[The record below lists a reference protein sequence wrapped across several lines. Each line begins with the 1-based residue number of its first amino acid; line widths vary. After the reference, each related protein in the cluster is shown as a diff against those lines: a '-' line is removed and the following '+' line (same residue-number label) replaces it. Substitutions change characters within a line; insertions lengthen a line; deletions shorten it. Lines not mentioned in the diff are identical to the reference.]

1 MRNLTLK
8 KMIIAAMIPPVVA
21 IIILT
26 LFSIIYMKEHL
37 KEQAFNT
44 IEVAAKDLNE
54 YYSYDLLHDNALV
67 DGWVDY
73 EPEYLDHLRSSEIDL
88 TLYKGDERFCTSI
101 RDNAGNRIEGT
112 KGDPVVTDKV
122 LNKGEVY
129 KDDHVKING
138 TVYFAC
144 YIPVKDKTGKIV
156 GMAFAGKKSSTVHKV
171 IYTMMFLMLGI
182 SVIMLII
189 SIAISLYIANKV
201 SAPIKSTSDS
211 LLRLSEGD
219 LSVGAEVD
227 SRLTETKNL
236 LTAMST
242 LKEKLIQII
251 GEMKSASEFINTESK
266 NVEDKSNESSE
277 RAKLISSV
285 MEDLSKGAS
294 SIAENVQH
302 INLRVSDMG
311 GTIDELYKSSE
322 SLKSFSDDI
331 MEANEDAKNYIES
344 VSLYSSESVEAVNDI
359 KRQINGTNMAIQKIK
374 EAVDMISYIASQTK
388 LLALNASIEAAR
400 AGEAGSGFAVVASE
414 IGNLSEQSSASASNI
429 RKIVDDIVNES
440 ETTVKLSESVA
451 GFISEEQNL
460 INDTRKSFE
469 ILNDRINESLKR
481 IDVLSENAD
490 ELEEIKGVITEA
502 VQELSAISEENA
514 ASNEEIK
521 TSVDEISQSFEI
533 IAENSNT
540 TRQKA
545 DELTELTD
553 YFSL

>member
-8 KMIIAAMIPPVVA
+8 KMIIAAMIPPVIA

-26 LFSIIYMKEHL
+26 NYSILYMKEHL

-44 IEVAAKDLNE
+44 IEVAAKDLEE
-54 YYSYDLLHDNALV
+54 YYTYDLIHDNGLV

-73 EPEYLDHLRSSEIDL
+73 EPEYLDHLLSSDIEL
-88 TLYKGDERFCTSI
+88 TLYKGDMRFCTSI
-101 RDNAGNRIEGT
+101 RDDKGERIENT
-112 KGDPVVTDKV
+112 KADPIVANTV
-122 LNKGEVY
+122 LEKGEVY
-129 KDDHVKING
+129 KDDHVNIVG
-138 TVYFAC
+138 TVYFAI
-144 YIPVKDKTGKIV
+144 YIPLKDKEGNVV
-156 GMAFAGKKSSTVHKV
+156 GMAFAGKKSSTVHKI
-171 IYTMMFLMLGI
+171 IYTMTFVTIAI
-182 SVIMLII
+182 SITMLII
-189 SIAISLYIANKV
+189 SIGVSLYIANKV
-201 SAPIKSTSDS
+201 SEPIKRTSDS

-219 LSVGAEVD
+219 LSVETVNDSKVAET
-227 SRLTETKNL
+227 RNL
-236 LTAMST
+236 LTALST
-242 LKEKLIQII
+242 LKEKPMFIV
-251 GEMKSASEFINTESK
+251 GEMKSSSESIHQESA
-266 NVEDKSNESSE
+266 NVEEKSNESSE

-302 INLRVSDMG
+302 INIKVSDMG

-331 MEANEDAKNYIES
+331 MEANEDAKQYIES
-344 VSLYSSESVEAVNDI
+344 VSNYSSESVEAVNDI
-359 KRQINGTNMAIQKIK
+359 KQQINGTNMAIQKIK

-400 AGEAGSGFAVVASE
+400 AGDAGSGFAVVASE
-414 IGNLSEQSSASASNI
+414 IGNLSEQSSESASNI

-451 GFISEEQNL
+451 GFIKEEQNL

-469 ILNDRINESLKR
+469 ILNDRINESLER
-481 IDVLSENAD
+481 IDVVTQNAD

-521 TSVDEISQSFEI
+521 ASVDEISQSFDI
-533 IAENSNT
+533 IADNSNT
-540 TRQKA
+540 TKEKA
-545 DELTELTD
+545 DELTEITG
-553 YFSL
+553 YFSM